1 MATKKVNI
9 DLVAKD
15 KTRQAMQS
23 ATKGVDGVK
32 SSVLNL
38 KNALIGLGA
47 GVAIKGFVDVGKSV
61 ESLQVRL
68 KFLFGSVEEGSR
80 AFDAMAKFA
89 SKVPFSLGE
98 IQSGAGVLAVVS
110 KDANEL
116 SKVLELTG
124 NVAAVTGLDFRTT
137 AEQIQRSLSAGIS
150 SADLFREKGVKS
162 MLGFSAGATVSV
174 EQTREA
180 LFRVFGKDGE
190 FAGATDDLAN
200 TLEGTLSMIGDKFF
214 NFQKTVAE
222 QFFVALKKEF
232 GALDEALAANEG
244 LILDIAESVGKGLA
258 NAVTFAADAFRFM
271 HENMELIKKVA
282 LATIVFGM
290 TKAFIGLTVAIKKAG
305 VAMMA
310 FNKKSMKNLAGLI
323 AAGAVLLAD
332 YTGALDKLLAKFEK
346 PKTIEDFASE
356 VELLNEQIGL
366 LDEKDFT
373 AHSKFRRMQDE
384 AHRTIDALKKMQIEV
399 GENSAEFV
407 RLEGMIESIR
417 EALMS
422 VPLQEITFG
431 LDDQAESVGFLTESF
446 GKFKEG
452 FMEAMNKDTID
463 GFVKAGK
470 TAFDSLKQTL
480 TDFVVTGELNMKKF
494 ADVVKRAIIEALIGK
509 AVQAAV
515 NKAMAMFKMDAIKKA
530 LISVYEG
537 ALRTF
542 ASIPFPFNIAAV
554 GGAIAFGMGMVNKI
568 KGFEKGGRPPMGQPS
583 IVGEKGPELFVP
595 DQAGTIVPNNQ
606 LGMSK
611 PVTVNFNINTVDARG
626 FNELLVNS
634 RGVIVNMINS
644 AVNEKGKAALI

>member
-9 DLVAKD
+9 DLIAKD

-32 SSVLNL
+32 SSVINL

-47 GVAIKGFVDVGKSV
+47 GVAIKGFIDVGKSV

-68 KFLFGSVEEGSR
+68 KFLFGSVEEGAK

-89 SKVPFSLGE
+89 GKVPFSLGE

-110 KDANEL
+110 KDADEL
-116 SKVLELTG
+116 SKILELTG

-214 NFQKTVAE
+214 NFQKTVAQE
-222 QFFVALKKEF
+222 FFVALKKEF
-232 GALDEALAANEG
+232 GALDKALAANEQT
-244 LILDIAESVGKGLA
+244 ILKIAETIGQGLA
-258 NAVTFAADAFRFM
+258 SAVTFASDAFKFM
-271 HENMELIKKVA
+271 KENIELIKDAGLA
-282 LATIVFGM
+282 LVVFGM
-290 TKAFIGLTVAIKKAG
+290 TKAFLGLVISIKKASL
-305 VAMMA
+305 AMMA
-310 FNKKSMKNLAGLI
+310 FTKVSMKNLAGLL

-332 YTGALDKLLAKFEK
+332 YTGFLDKLLDSFKA
-346 PKTIEDFASE
+346 PKTIEDFATE
-356 VELLNEQIGL
+356 VEILNEQIGL
-366 LDEKDFT
+366 LEVADYD
-373 AHSKFRRMQDE
+373 AGSSFRHLQDE
-384 AHRTIDALKKMQIEV
+384 AYATIAALGAMQAEV
-399 GENSAEFV
+399 GENSIEFI
-407 RLEGMIESIR
+407 RLQGMIDSIR
-417 EALMS
+417 QALHD
-422 VPLQEITFG
+422 VPLKEIEIGF
-431 LDDQAESVGFLTESF
+431 DDVADSVSTLERSFMAF
-446 GKFKEG
+446 GK
-452 FMEAMNKDTID
+452 
-463 GFVKAGK
+463 GFVDEMQNQKNAIQQFEEAGK
-470 TAFDSLKQTL
+470 KAFTNFSNMLADSLFTGKLAFKDFARSVMQDIARIISKQL
-480 TDFVVTGELNMKKF
+480 MML
-494 ADVVKRAIIEALIGK
+494 AL
-509 AVQAAV
+509 Q
-515 NKAMAMFKMDAIKKA
+515 KA
-530 LISVYEG
+530 LGFFGVKSIFGVATSKIFG
-537 ALRTF
+537 F
-542 ASIPFPFNIAAV
+542 A
-554 GGAIAFGMGMVNKI
+554 
-568 KGFEKGGRPPMGQPS
+568 EGGRPPVGQPS
-583 IVGEKGPELFVP
+583 IVGEKGAELFVP

-611 PVTVNFNINTVDARG
+611 PITVNFNINTVDARG

-634 RGVIVNMINS
+634 RGVIVNMINT

>member
-32 SSVLNL
+32 NSVLNL

-68 KFLFGSVEEGSR
+68 KFLFGSVEEGAK

-89 SKVPFSLGE
+89 GKVPFSLGE

-116 SKVLELTG
+116 SKILELTG

-180 LFRVFGKDGE
+180 LFRVFGKGGE
-190 FAGATDDLAN
+190 FAGATKDLAN

-222 QFFVALKKEF
+222 EFFVALKKEF
-232 GALDEALAANEG
+232 GALDETLASNEE
-244 LILDIAESVGKGLA
+244 LISRIAQKVGQGLA
-258 NAVTFAADAFRFM
+258 NAVTASSNAIRFLNDNAKLLT
-271 HENMELIKKVA
+271 ETLKFFIA
-282 LATIVFGM
+282 LKLVLF
-290 TKAFIGLTVAIKKAG
+290 F
-305 VAMMA
+305 
-310 FNKKSMKNLAGLI
+310 KNLAASITLANISMATFNKTVKKNLLIGGIALVISQLDVFIRKIKELTGIGSDELEDMLEPGLKFMTVVDAFGREI
-323 AAGAVLLAD
+323 KIVVKD
-332 YTGALDKLLAKFEK
+332 LDH
-346 PKTIEDFASE
+346 AS
-356 VELLNEQIGL
+356 NI
-366 LDEKDFT
+366 
-373 AHSKFRRMQDE
+373 
-384 AHRTIDALKKMQIEV
+384 IEV
-399 GENSAEFV
+399 GMLPSIKEAETRFQKIV
-407 RLEGMIESIR
+407 RHIKEATEKLGKLNK
-417 EALMS
+417 EAL
-422 VPLQEITFG
+422 EN
-431 LDDQAESVGFLTESF
+431 AKN
-446 GKFKEG
+446 KFKNIGDTVAKGINEG
-452 FMEAMNKDTID
+452 ITKTSEALARSVILGENLAQTFRKIAQELA
-463 GFVKAGK
+463 VKIL
-470 TAFDSLKQTL
+470 S
-480 TDFVVTGELNMKKF
+480 
-494 ADVVKRAIIEALIGK
+494 AIIEIVARKGVELAIEKLITK
-509 AVQAAV
+509 EKQKQAAIS
-515 NKAMAMFKMDAIKKA
+515 KA
-530 LISVYEG
+530 S
-537 ALRTF
+537 TF
-542 ASIPFPFNIAAV
+542 SRGLSFIGSFL
-554 GGAIAFGMGMVNKI
+554 
-568 KGFEKGGRPPMGQPS
+568 GFADGGRPPVGRPS
-583 IVGEKGPELFVP
+583 IVGEKGAELFVP

>member
-32 SSVLNL
+32 NSVLNL

-47 GVAIKGFVDVGKSV
+47 GVAIKGFIDVGKSV

-68 KFLFGSVEEGSR
+68 KFLFGSVEEGAK

-89 SKVPFSLGE
+89 GKVPFSLGE

-180 LFRVFGKDGE
+180 LFRVFGKGGE
-190 FAGATDDLAN
+190 FAGATSDLAN

-222 QFFVALKKEF
+222 EFFVALKKEF
-232 GALDEALAANEG
+232 GALDETLAANEE
-244 LILDIAESVGKGLA
+244 LITSIAQKVGKGLA
-258 NAVTFAADAFRFM
+258 NAVTASSNAIKFLNDNAQLLIGTLKFFIALKLIIFFRNLAASIDLAKISMLGFNKAVKKNLLIGGLALVISQLDVFIAKIKELRGIEDIEDQLAPGFKIIEVIDRFGNTVKIVVKDLEHASNTIEVGM
-271 HENMELIKKVA
+271 LPPIKEAETKFQKIVRHIKETAEKLGQLNKDSLEKAKEKFKNIGDTVAKGINEGITKTSEALARSVILGENLAQTFKKVA
-282 LATIVFGM
+282 QELAV
-290 TKAFIGLTVAIKKAG
+290 K
-305 VAMMA
+305 
-310 FNKKSMKNLAGLI
+310 
-323 AAGAVLLAD
+323 VL
-332 YTGALDKLLAKFEK
+332 
-346 PKTIEDFASE
+346 S
-356 VELLNEQIGL
+356 
-366 LDEKDFT
+366 
-373 AHSKFRRMQDE
+373 
-384 AHRTIDALKKMQIEV
+384 
-399 GENSAEFV
+399 
-407 RLEGMIESIR
+407 
-417 EALMS
+417 
-422 VPLQEITFG
+422 
-431 LDDQAESVGFLTESF
+431 
-446 GKFKEG
+446 
-452 FMEAMNKDTID
+452 
-463 GFVKAGK
+463 
-470 TAFDSLKQTL
+470 
-480 TDFVVTGELNMKKF
+480 
-494 ADVVKRAIIEALIGK
+494 AIIEIVARKGVELAIEKLITK
-509 AVQAAV
+509 EKQKQAAIS
-515 NKAMAMFKMDAIKKA
+515 KASTFGSA
-530 LISVYEG
+530 LSFIG
-537 ALRTF
+537 GFLGF
-542 ASIPFPFNIAAV
+542 AD
-554 GGAIAFGMGMVNKI
+554 
-568 KGFEKGGRPPMGQPS
+568 GGRPPVGRPS
-583 IVGEKGPELFVP
+583 IVGERGPELFVP
-595 DQAGTIVPNNQ
+595 DQAGTVVPNNQ

-611 PVTVNFNINTVDARG
+611 AVTVNFNINTVDARG

-634 RGVIVNMINS
+634 RGVIVNMINT

>member
-32 SSVLNL
+32 NSVLNL

-47 GVAIKGFVDVGKSV
+47 GVAIKGFIDVGKSV

-68 KFLFGSVEEGSR
+68 KFLFGSVEEGAK

-89 SKVPFSLGE
+89 GKVPFSLGE

-162 MLGFSAGATVSV
+162 MLGFSAGATVSI

-180 LFRVFGKDGE
+180 LFRVFGKGGE
-190 FAGATDDLAN
+190 FAGATDELAK

-222 QFFVALKKEF
+222 EFFVALKKEF
-232 GALDEALAANEG
+232 GAFDKALAANEA
-244 LILDIAESVGKGLA
+244 LILDLAQSIGKGLA
-258 NAVTFAADAFRFM
+258 NAVTFGADAFKFM
-271 HENMELIKKVA
+271 HENIELIKKAA
-282 LATIVFGM
+282 LAAVVFGM

-305 VAMMA
+305 IAMVA
-310 FNKKSMKNLAGLI
+310 FNKTSMKNLAGLL
-323 AAGAVLLAD
+323 AAGTVLLAD
-332 YTGALDKLLAKFEK
+332 YLGFLDKLLAKFES
-346 PKTIEDFASE
+346 PKTIEDFAAE
-356 VELLNEQIGL
+356 VEILNEQIGL
-366 LDEKDFT
+366 LDVKDFT
-373 AHSKFRRMQDE
+373 ENSKFRRMQDE

-399 GENSAEFV
+399 GENSAEFL

-422 VPLQEITFG
+422 VPLQEIEFG
-431 LDDQAESVGFLTESF
+431 FDNINQSVGALEKSFKAF
-446 GKFKEG
+446 GKG
-452 FMEAMNKDTID
+452 FLEEMQNQKNALQQFEE
-463 GFVKAGK
+463 AGK
-470 TAFDSLKQTL
+470 KAFTNFSNMLADSLFTGKLAFKDFARSVLQDIARIISKQL
-480 TDFVVTGELNMKKF
+480 MMLALQKALGFFGVTSIFGVETSKIFGF
-494 ADVVKRAIIEALIGK
+494 AD
-509 AVQAAV
+509 
-515 NKAMAMFKMDAIKKA
+515 
-530 LISVYEG
+530 
-537 ALRTF
+537 
-542 ASIPFPFNIAAV
+542 
-554 GGAIAFGMGMVNKI
+554 
-568 KGFEKGGRPPMGQPS
+568 GGRPPVGRPS
-583 IVGEKGPELFVP
+583 IIGEKGPELFVP
-595 DQAGTIVPNNQ
+595 DQAGTVVPNNQ

-634 RGVIVNMINS
+634 RGVIVNMINT

>member
-32 SSVLNL
+32 NSVLNL

-68 KFLFGSVEEGSR
+68 KFLFGSVEEGAK

-89 SKVPFSLGE
+89 GKVPFSLGE

-180 LFRVFGKDGE
+180 LFRVFGKGGE
-190 FAGATDDLAN
+190 FAGATSDLAN

-222 QFFVALKKEF
+222 EFFVALKKEF
-232 GALDEALAANEG
+232 GALDETLAANEE
-244 LILDIAESVGKGLA
+244 LITSIAQKVGKGLA
-258 NAVTFAADAFRFM
+258 NAVTASSNAIKFLNDNAQLLTATLKFFIALKLIIFFRNLAASIDLAKISMVSFNKAVKKNLLIGGLALVISQLDLFIAKIKELRGIEDIEDQLKPGLKLMTVIDAFGN
-271 HENMELIKKVA
+271 EIK
-282 LATIVFGM
+282 IVVKDLEHASNIIDIGM
-290 TKAFIGLTVAIKKAG
+290 LPPIKEAETKFQKIVRHIKE
-305 VAMMA
+305 
-310 FNKKSMKNLAGLI
+310 
-323 AAGAVLLAD
+323 
-332 YTGALDKLLAKFEK
+332 T
-346 PKTIEDFASE
+346 
-356 VELLNEQIGL
+356 
-366 LDEKDFT
+366 
-373 AHSKFRRMQDE
+373 
-384 AHRTIDALKKMQIEV
+384 
-399 GENSAEFV
+399 
-407 RLEGMIESIR
+407 
-417 EALMS
+417 
-422 VPLQEITFG
+422 
-431 LDDQAESVGFLTESF
+431 
-446 GKFKEG
+446 
-452 FMEAMNKDTID
+452 
-463 GFVKAGK
+463 AGK
-470 TAFDSLKQTL
+470 L
-480 TDFVVTGELNMKKF
+480 GELNKDALEKAKEKFKNIGDTVAKGINEGITKTSEALARSVILGENLAQTFKKM
-494 ADVVKRAIIEALIGK
+494 AQELAVKVLSAIIEIVARKGVELAIEKLITK
-509 AVQAAV
+509 EKQKQAAIS
-515 NKAMAMFKMDAIKKA
+515 KA
-530 LISVYEG
+530 S
-537 ALRTF
+537 TF
-542 ASIPFPFNIAAV
+542 SRGLSFIGSFL
-554 GGAIAFGMGMVNKI
+554 
-568 KGFEKGGRPPMGQPS
+568 GFADGGRPPVGRPS
-583 IVGEKGPELFVP
+583 IVGERGPELFVP
-595 DQAGTIVPNNQ
+595 DQAGTVVPNNQ

-611 PVTVNFNINTVDARG
+611 AVTVNFNINTVDARG

-634 RGVIVNMINS
+634 RGVIVNMINT

>member
-9 DLVAKD
+9 DLIAKD

-68 KFLFGSVEEGSR
+68 KFLFGSVEEGAR

-89 SKVPFSLGE
+89 GKVPFSLGE

-162 MLGFSAGATVSV
+162 MLGFSAGATVSI

-180 LFRVFGKDGE
+180 LFRVFGKDGQ

-222 QFFVALKKEF
+222 EFFVALKKEF
-232 GALDEALAANEG
+232 GSLDEALAANEG
-244 LILDIAESVGKGLA
+244 LILDIAKTVGEVLA
-258 NAVTFAADAFRFM
+258 GAVTLGADAFRFM
-271 HENMELIKKVA
+271 HENIELIKKAA
-282 LATIVFGM
+282 LAAVVFGM
-290 TKAFIGLTVAIKKAG
+290 TKAFISLTIGIKKASL
-305 VAMMA
+305 AMIA
-310 FNKKSMKNLAGLI
+310 FTKVSMKNLAGLL
-323 AAGAVLLAD
+323 AAGTILLAD
-332 YTGALDKLLAKFEK
+332 YTGMLDKLLAAFEK
-346 PKTIEDFASE
+346 PKTIEDFATE
-356 VELLNEQIGL
+356 VEILNEQIGL
-366 LDEKDFT
+366 LEEADFS
-373 AHSKFRRMQDE
+373 AGSAFSRMQDE
-384 AHRTIDALKKMQIEV
+384 AHEMIAELGEMQAIV
-399 GENSAEFV
+399 GENSIEFLELQRMIDSV
-407 RLEGMIESIR
+407 RQ
-417 EALMS
+417 ALHD
-422 VPLQEITFG
+422 VPLQEIVFG
-431 LDDQAESVGFLTESF
+431 LDDTAESVGFLKESF
-446 GKFKEG
+446 ADFKEG
-452 FMEAMNKDTID
+452 FMEAMNKDVID
-463 GFVKAGK
+463 GFTKAGK
-470 TAFDSLKQTL
+470 TSFESLKATL
-480 TDFVVTGELNMKKF
+480 TDFVMTGELNMKKF
-494 ADVVKRAIIEALIGK
+494 ANVVKRALIEALIGA

-515 NKAMAMFKMDAIKKA
+515 KKSIAIFKA
-530 LISVYEG
+530 S
-537 ALRTF
+537 ALRESIINAYTAATRALASAPPPLNF
-542 ASIPFPFNIAAV
+542 ALAA
-554 GGAIAFGMGMVNKI
+554 GTLAFGLGLVNQI
-568 KGFEKGGRPPMGQPS
+568 KGFEKGGRPPVGRAS
-583 IVGEKGPELFVP
+583 IVGEKGAELFVP

-606 LGMSK
+606 LGMGQ

>member
-32 SSVLNL
+32 NSVLNL

-68 KFLFGSVEEGSR
+68 KFLFGSVEEGAK

-89 SKVPFSLGE
+89 GKVPFSLGE

-180 LFRVFGKDGE
+180 LFRVFGKGGE
-190 FAGATDDLAN
+190 FAGATSDLAN

-222 QFFVALKKEF
+222 EFFVALKKEF
-232 GALDEALAANEG
+232 GALDETLAANEE
-244 LILDIAESVGKGLA
+244 LITRIAQKVGKGLA
-258 NAVTFAADAFRFM
+258 NAVTASSNAIKFLNDNAQLLIATLKFFIALKLIIFFKNLATSIELAQIAMLKFNKTVKKNLLIGGLALVISQLDVFINKIKDLAGIGSDDIEDKLAPGLKLMTVVDEFGREIKIVVKDLEHASNTIEVGMLPPIKEAETRFQKIVRHIKETAEKLGQLNKDALEKAKEKFKNIGDTVAKGINEGITKTSEALARSVILG
-271 HENMELIKKVA
+271 ENLAQTFKKVA
-282 LATIVFGM
+282 QELAV
-290 TKAFIGLTVAIKKAG
+290 K
-305 VAMMA
+305 
-310 FNKKSMKNLAGLI
+310 
-323 AAGAVLLAD
+323 VL
-332 YTGALDKLLAKFEK
+332 
-346 PKTIEDFASE
+346 S
-356 VELLNEQIGL
+356 
-366 LDEKDFT
+366 
-373 AHSKFRRMQDE
+373 
-384 AHRTIDALKKMQIEV
+384 
-399 GENSAEFV
+399 
-407 RLEGMIESIR
+407 
-417 EALMS
+417 
-422 VPLQEITFG
+422 
-431 LDDQAESVGFLTESF
+431 
-446 GKFKEG
+446 
-452 FMEAMNKDTID
+452 
-463 GFVKAGK
+463 
-470 TAFDSLKQTL
+470 
-480 TDFVVTGELNMKKF
+480 
-494 ADVVKRAIIEALIGK
+494 AIIEIVARKGVELAIEKLITK
-509 AVQAAV
+509 EKQKQAAIS
-515 NKAMAMFKMDAIKKA
+515 KA
-530 LISVYEG
+530 S
-537 ALRTF
+537 TF
-542 ASIPFPFNIAAV
+542 SRGLSFIGSFL
-554 GGAIAFGMGMVNKI
+554 
-568 KGFEKGGRPPMGQPS
+568 GFADGGRPPVGRPS
-583 IVGEKGPELFVP
+583 IVGERGPELFVP
-595 DQAGTIVPNNQ
+595 DQAGTVVPNNQ

-611 PVTVNFNINTVDARG
+611 AVTVNFNINTVDARG

-634 RGVIVNMINS
+634 RGVIVNMINT

>member
-32 SSVLNL
+32 NSVLNL

-47 GVAIKGFVDVGKSV
+47 GVAIKGFIDVGKSV

-68 KFLFGSVEEGSR
+68 KFLFGSVEEGAK

-89 SKVPFSLGE
+89 GKVPFSLGE

-116 SKVLELTG
+116 SKILELTG

-162 MLGFSAGATVSV
+162 MLGFSAGATVSI

-180 LFRVFGKDGE
+180 LFRVFGKGGE
-190 FAGATDDLAN
+190 FAGATDELAK

-222 QFFVALKKEF
+222 EFFVALKKEF
-232 GALDEALAANEG
+232 GAFDKALAANEA
-244 LILDIAESVGKGLA
+244 LILDLAQSIGKGLA
-258 NAVTFAADAFRFM
+258 NAVTFGADAFKFM
-271 HENMELIKKVA
+271 HENIELIKKAA
-282 LATIVFGM
+282 LAAVVFGM

-305 VAMMA
+305 IAMVA
-310 FNKKSMKNLAGLI
+310 FNKTSMKNLAGLL
-323 AAGAVLLAD
+323 AAGTVLLAD
-332 YTGALDKLLAKFEK
+332 YLGFLDKLLAKFES
-346 PKTIEDFASE
+346 PKTIEDFAAE
-356 VELLNEQIGL
+356 VEILNEQIGL
-366 LDEKDFT
+366 LDVKDFT
-373 AHSKFRRMQDE
+373 ENSKFRRMQDE

-399 GENSAEFV
+399 GENSAEFL

-422 VPLQEITFG
+422 VPLQEIEFG
-431 LDDQAESVGFLTESF
+431 FDNINQSVGALEKSFKAF
-446 GKFKEG
+446 GKG
-452 FMEAMNKDTID
+452 FLEEMQNQKNALQQFEE
-463 GFVKAGK
+463 AGK
-470 TAFDSLKQTL
+470 KAFTNFSNMLADSLFTGKLAFKDFARSVLQDIARIISKQL
-480 TDFVVTGELNMKKF
+480 MMLALQKALGFFGVTSIFGVETSKIFGF
-494 ADVVKRAIIEALIGK
+494 AD
-509 AVQAAV
+509 
-515 NKAMAMFKMDAIKKA
+515 
-530 LISVYEG
+530 
-537 ALRTF
+537 
-542 ASIPFPFNIAAV
+542 
-554 GGAIAFGMGMVNKI
+554 
-568 KGFEKGGRPPMGQPS
+568 GGRPPVGRPS
-583 IVGEKGPELFVP
+583 IIGEKGPELFVP
-595 DQAGTIVPNNQ
+595 DQAGTVVPNNQ

>member
-9 DLVAKD
+9 DLIAKD

-32 SSVLNL
+32 NSVLNL

-68 KFLFGSVEEGSR
+68 KFLFGSVEEGAK

-89 SKVPFSLGE
+89 GKVPFSLGE
-98 IQSGAGVLAVVS
+98 IQAGSGVLAVVS

-116 SKVLELTG
+116 SKILELTG

-180 LFRVFGKDGE
+180 LFRVFGKGGE
-190 FAGATDDLAN
+190 FAGATKDLAN

-222 QFFVALKKEF
+222 EFFVALKKEF
-232 GALDEALAANEG
+232 GALDETLASNEE
-244 LILDIAESVGKGLA
+244 LISRIAQKVGQGLA
-258 NAVTFAADAFRFM
+258 NAVTASSNAIRFLNDNAKLLT
-271 HENMELIKKVA
+271 ETLKFFIA
-282 LATIVFGM
+282 LKLVLF
-290 TKAFIGLTVAIKKAG
+290 F
-305 VAMMA
+305 
-310 FNKKSMKNLAGLI
+310 KNLAASITLANISMATFNKTVKKNLLIGGIALVISQLDVFIRKIKELAGIGSDELEDMLEPGLKFMTVVDAFGREI
-323 AAGAVLLAD
+323 KIIVKD
-332 YTGALDKLLAKFEK
+332 LDH
-346 PKTIEDFASE
+346 AS
-356 VELLNEQIGL
+356 NI
-366 LDEKDFT
+366 
-373 AHSKFRRMQDE
+373 
-384 AHRTIDALKKMQIEV
+384 IEV
-399 GENSAEFV
+399 GMLPSIKEAETRFQKIV
-407 RLEGMIESIR
+407 RHI
-417 EALMS
+417 
-422 VPLQEITFG
+422 
-431 LDDQAESVGFLTESF
+431 
-446 GKFKEG
+446 KETV
-452 FMEAMNKDTID
+452 EK
-463 GFVKAGK
+463 
-470 TAFDSLKQTL
+470 L
-480 TDFVVTGELNMKKF
+480 GELNKEALEKTKNKFKNIGDIVAKGINDGISKTSEALARSILLGENLAQTFKKI
-494 ADVVKRAIIEALIGK
+494 AQELAVRILSAIIEIVARKGVELAIEKLITKEKQKQVALSKASQRNIVGNLIGS
-509 AVQAAV
+509 
-515 NKAMAMFKMDAIKKA
+515 F
-530 LISVYEG
+530 LG
-537 ALRTF
+537 F
-542 ASIPFPFNIAAV
+542 AD
-554 GGAIAFGMGMVNKI
+554 
-568 KGFEKGGRPPMGQPS
+568 GGRPPVGRPS

-595 DQAGTIVPNNQ
+595 SQSGTVVPNNQ

-634 RGVIVNMINS
+634 RGVIVNMINN

>member
-9 DLVAKD
+9 DLIAKD

-32 SSVLNL
+32 SSVINL

-68 KFLFGSVEEGSR
+68 KFLFGSVEEGAR

-89 SKVPFSLGE
+89 GKVPFSLGE
-98 IQSGAGVLAVVS
+98 IQAGSGVLAVVS

-116 SKVLELTG
+116 SKILELTG

-180 LFRVFGKDGE
+180 LFRVFGKDGD

-222 QFFVALKKEF
+222 EFFVALKKEF
-232 GALDEALAANEG
+232 GAFDKTLAANEAT
-244 LILDIAESVGKGLA
+244 ILEIAETVGKGLA
-258 NAVTFAADAFRFM
+258 GAVTLGADAIRFLNDNI
-271 HENMELIKKVA
+271 EAIKKAGLA
-282 LATIVFGM
+282 LVVFGM
-290 TKAFIGLTVAIKKAG
+290 TKAFIGLTVSIRRAG
-305 VAMMA
+305 IAMMA
-310 FNKKSMKNLAGLI
+310 FNKISMKNLAGVI
-323 AAGAVLLAD
+323 AAGTVLLAD
-332 YTGALDKLLAKFEK
+332 YLGILDKLLEKFEK
-346 PKTIEDFASE
+346 PKTIEDFVAE
-356 VELLNEQIGL
+356 VTLLNEELSLI
-366 LDEKDFT
+366 EVKDFT
-373 AHSKFRRMQDE
+373 IGSAFTRMQDK
-384 AHRTIDALKKMQIEV
+384 AHALMDAMRQMQKEV
-399 GENSAEFV
+399 GENSAEFL
-407 RLEGMIESIR
+407 RLEGLIESVR
-417 EALMS
+417 DELMKI
-422 VPLQEITFG
+422 PLQEIEFG
-431 LDDQAESVGFLTESF
+431 
-446 GKFKEG
+446 
-452 FMEAMNKDTID
+452 
-463 GFVKAGK
+463 
-470 TAFDSLKQTL
+470 FDN
-480 TDFVVTGELNMKKF
+480 VNG
-494 ADVVKRAIIEALIGK
+494 
-509 AVQAAV
+509 AV
-515 NKAMAMFKMDAIKKA
+515 NKLSESFKAFGKGFFNEMQNQKNALQQFEEAGKKA
-530 LISVYEG
+530 FTNFSNMLADSLFTGKLAFKDFTRSVLQDIARIISKQLMMLAIQK
-537 ALRTF
+537 ALGFFGVTSIFGVSTSKIFGF
-542 ASIPFPFNIAAV
+542 AD
-554 GGAIAFGMGMVNKI
+554 
-568 KGFEKGGRPPMGQPS
+568 GGRPAVGRPS
-583 IVGEKGPELFVP
+583 IIGEKGPELFVP
-595 DQAGTIVPNNQ
+595 DQAGTVVPNNQ

>member
-32 SSVLNL
+32 NSVLNL

-47 GVAIKGFVDVGKSV
+47 GVAIKGFIDVGKSV

-68 KFLFGSVEEGSR
+68 KFLFGSVEEGAK

-89 SKVPFSLGE
+89 GKVPFSLGE

-162 MLGFSAGATVSV
+162 MLGFSAGATVSI

-180 LFRVFGKDGE
+180 LFRVFGKGGE
-190 FAGATDDLAN
+190 FAGATDELAK

-222 QFFVALKKEF
+222 EFFVALKKEF
-232 GALDEALAANEG
+232 GAFDKALAANEA
-244 LILDIAESVGKGLA
+244 LILDLAQSIGKGLA
-258 NAVTFAADAFRFM
+258 NAVTFGADAFKFM
-271 HENMELIKKVA
+271 HENIELIKKAA
-282 LATIVFGM
+282 LAAVVFGM

-305 VAMMA
+305 IAMVA
-310 FNKKSMKNLAGLI
+310 FNKTSMKNLAGLL
-323 AAGAVLLAD
+323 AAGTVLLAD
-332 YTGALDKLLAKFEK
+332 YLGFLDKLLAKFES
-346 PKTIEDFASE
+346 PKTIEDFAAE
-356 VELLNEQIGL
+356 VEILNEQIGL
-366 LDEKDFT
+366 LDVKDFT
-373 AHSKFRRMQDE
+373 ENSKFRRMQDE

-399 GENSAEFV
+399 GENSAEFL

-422 VPLQEITFG
+422 VPLQEIEFG
-431 LDDQAESVGFLTESF
+431 FDNINQSVGALEKSFKAF
-446 GKFKEG
+446 GKG
-452 FMEAMNKDTID
+452 FLEEMQNQKNALQQFEE
-463 GFVKAGK
+463 AGK
-470 TAFDSLKQTL
+470 KAFTNFSNMLADSLFTGKLAFKDFARSVLQDIARIISKQL
-480 TDFVVTGELNMKKF
+480 MMLALQKALGFFGVTSIFGVETSKIFGF
-494 ADVVKRAIIEALIGK
+494 AD
-509 AVQAAV
+509 
-515 NKAMAMFKMDAIKKA
+515 
-530 LISVYEG
+530 
-537 ALRTF
+537 
-542 ASIPFPFNIAAV
+542 
-554 GGAIAFGMGMVNKI
+554 
-568 KGFEKGGRPPMGQPS
+568 GGRPPVGRPS
-583 IVGEKGPELFVP
+583 IIGEKGPELFVP
-595 DQAGTIVPNNQ
+595 DQAGTVVPNNQ

>member
-32 SSVLNL
+32 NSVLNL

-47 GVAIKGFVDVGKSV
+47 GVAIKGFIDVGKSV

-68 KFLFGSVEEGSR
+68 KFLFGSVEEGAK

-89 SKVPFSLGE
+89 GKVPFSLGE

-116 SKVLELTG
+116 SKILELTG

-162 MLGFSAGATVSV
+162 MLGFSAGATVSI

-180 LFRVFGKDGE
+180 LFRVFGKGGE
-190 FAGATDDLAN
+190 FAGATDELAK

-222 QFFVALKKEF
+222 EFFVALKKEF
-232 GALDEALAANEG
+232 GAFDKALAANEA
-244 LILDIAESVGKGLA
+244 LILDLAQSIGKGLA
-258 NAVTFAADAFRFM
+258 NAVTFGADAFKFM
-271 HENMELIKKVA
+271 HENIELIKKAA
-282 LATIVFGM
+282 LAAVVFGM

-305 VAMMA
+305 IAMVA
-310 FNKKSMKNLAGLI
+310 FNKTSMKNLAGLL
-323 AAGAVLLAD
+323 AAGTVLLAD
-332 YTGALDKLLAKFEK
+332 YLGFLDKLLAKFES
-346 PKTIEDFASE
+346 PKTIEDFAAE
-356 VELLNEQIGL
+356 VEILNEQIGL
-366 LDEKDFT
+366 LDVKDFT
-373 AHSKFRRMQDE
+373 ENSKFRRMQDE

-399 GENSAEFV
+399 GENSAEFL

-422 VPLQEITFG
+422 VPLQEIEFG
-431 LDDQAESVGFLTESF
+431 FDNINQSVGALEKSFKAF
-446 GKFKEG
+446 GKG
-452 FMEAMNKDTID
+452 FLEEMQNQKNALQQFEE
-463 GFVKAGK
+463 AGK
-470 TAFDSLKQTL
+470 KAFTNFSNMLADSLFTGKLAFKDFARSVLQDIARIISKQL
-480 TDFVVTGELNMKKF
+480 MMLALQKALGFFGVTSIFGVETSKIFGF
-494 ADVVKRAIIEALIGK
+494 AD
-509 AVQAAV
+509 
-515 NKAMAMFKMDAIKKA
+515 
-530 LISVYEG
+530 
-537 ALRTF
+537 
-542 ASIPFPFNIAAV
+542 
-554 GGAIAFGMGMVNKI
+554 
-568 KGFEKGGRPPMGQPS
+568 GGRPPVGRPS
-583 IVGEKGPELFVP
+583 IIGEKGPELFVP
-595 DQAGTIVPNNQ
+595 DQAGTVVPNNQ

-634 RGVIVNMINS
+634 RGVIVNMINT

>member
-68 KFLFGSVEEGSR
+68 KFLFGSVEEGAK
-80 AFDAMAKFA
+80 AFYAMAKFA
-89 SKVPFSLGE
+89 GKVPFSLGE

-116 SKVLELTG
+116 SKILELTG

-222 QFFVALKKEF
+222 KFFVALKKEF
-232 GALDEALAANEG
+232 GSLDEALAANEG
-244 LILDIAESVGKGLA
+244 LILDIADSIGKGLGT
-258 NAVTFAADAFRFM
+258 AVTIAADAVRVLADNI
-271 HENMELIKKVA
+271 EILKKAGIAV
-282 LATIVFGM
+282 LVFGM
-290 TKAFIGLTVAIKKAG
+290 TKAFISLSIAIKKASI
-305 VAMMA
+305 AMLSFTKM
-310 FNKKSMKNLAGLI
+310 SMKNLAGLL

-332 YTGALDKLLAKFEK
+332 YTGMLDKLFESLK
-346 PKTIEDFASE
+346 APKTLEDLALE
-356 VELLNEQIGL
+356 VEILNDQIGL
-366 LDEKDFT
+366 LEEKDFT
-373 AHSKFRRMQDE
+373 ENSAFRRMQDE
-384 AHRTIDALKKMQIEV
+384 AHRTIDSLKEMQEQV
-399 GENSAEFV
+399 GADSVEFL
-407 RLEGMIESIR
+407 RLQGMIESVR

-431 LDDQAESVGFLTESF
+431 IDEQAESVGFLTESF

-470 TAFDSLKQTL
+470 TAFESLKQTL
-480 TDFVVTGELNMKKF
+480 TDFVMTGELNMKKF

-568 KGFEKGGRPPMGQPS
+568 KGFEKGGRPPVGQPS
-583 IVGEKGPELFVP
+583 IVGEKGAELFVP
-595 DQAGTIVPNNQ
+595 DQAGTVIPNNQ

-634 RGVIVNMINS
+634 RGVIVNMINT